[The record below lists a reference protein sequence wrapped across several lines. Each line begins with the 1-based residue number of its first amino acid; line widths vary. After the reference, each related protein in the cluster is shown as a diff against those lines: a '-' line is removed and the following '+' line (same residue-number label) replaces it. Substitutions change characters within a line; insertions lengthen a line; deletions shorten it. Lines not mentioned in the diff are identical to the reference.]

1 MTQANQALEPRRSVA
16 PFVVFG
22 LAVLY
27 VFSPV
32 DIIPDIPVVGW
43 VDDGFILS
51 TATLYMVE
59 KGLGIQSRLFLS
71 LLKTLRWIVLI
82 LGVIAVTLI
91 AVLGVAIIAIIKWL
105 TG

>member
-1 MTQANQALEPRRSVA
+1 MTQANHALEARRSVA
-16 PFVVFG
+16 PFIVFG

-32 DIIPDIPVVGW
+32 DIIPDIPVIGW
-43 VDDGFILS
+43 VDDGVILS

-59 KGLGIQSRLFLS
+59 KGLGIQSRLLLS

-82 LGVIAVTLI
+82 LGAIAVALI
-91 AVLGVAIIAIIKWL
+91 GLLILAGIAIIKGL
-105 TG
+105 AG